1 MNLKEEIQQCL
12 SERKWNP
19 HRLAKEAGLSSD
31 MGIRRVLSGE
41 RKGLHSDNLVKLL
54 PFFGKG
60 KRSPA
65 PSPAQPDEAAHA

>member
-1 MNLKEEIQQCL
+1 MNLKEEIQRCL
-12 SERKWNP
+12 SERNWNP

-60 KRSPA
+60 ERPLL
-65 PSPAQPDEAAHA
+65 AQPQDAA